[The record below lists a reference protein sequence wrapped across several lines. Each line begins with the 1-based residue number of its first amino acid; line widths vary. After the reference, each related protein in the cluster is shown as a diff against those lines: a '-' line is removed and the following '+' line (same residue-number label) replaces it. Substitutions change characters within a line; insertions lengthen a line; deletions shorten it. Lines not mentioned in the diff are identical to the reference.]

1 MFLRLLKI
9 TLIAVLA
16 TSVLVSVLL
25 WLNLSR
31 LTKKFAREQIPGLT
45 LGEARFAWNRV
56 KLSDFRYRSG
66 TSLVVSVAARSVDAH
81 PTFLSFL
88 KPEIAVRQLAIES
101 PQFRLVKQQRE
112 EEPPGRP
119 PESGSTQPAQARA
132 DFKQVSLVSGRGEI
146 EDRTVSGPP
155 VHLTLEQINVLLQD
169 FRYPVVAGSTAVE
182 ASCVIKG
189 QPDGN
194 VHLAGWVDSVNQS
207 AELRLDTTSL
217 DLKNLRPYLRDRV
230 HTIENAEGTADL
242 RLDFLMTSGA
252 YTATGELTLANLQ
265 LPASDQTR
273 SRIPALLLTQYLKL
287 HDNRVTVPFKV
298 TGDLRKKEHR
308 LDLSALLSG
317 IINQEIGNEAL
328 QKKIG
333 LPKNLESL
341 DQDLQK
347 LKERA
352 KKLRKLF

>member
-1 MFLRLLKI
+1 MSFRLLK
-9 TLIAVLA
+9 LALVVVLA
-16 TSVLVSVLL
+16 ASVLIGVLL

-31 LTKKFAREQIPGLT
+31 LTKKFAHEQIPGLT
-45 LGEARFAWNRV
+45 VGEIEVGWNRV
-56 KLSDFRYRSG
+56 KLAGFRYESG
-66 TSLVVSVAARSVDAH
+66 NSLLATVSARSVDAH

-88 KPEIAVRQLAIES
+88 KPEIEVRQLVIKS
-101 PQFRLVKQQRE
+101 PQFRLVKRQPEQSQPGPAAKGSAQ
-112 EEPPGRP
+112 PP
-119 PESGSTQPAQARA
+119 QARA
-132 DFKQVSLVSGRGEI
+132 DFKEVSLVSGTGEI

-155 VHLTLEQINVLLQD
+155 ARLALDQINLIIQNVK
-169 FRYPVVAGSTAVE
+169 YPVAAGSTDVE

-194 VHLAGWVDSVNQS
+194 AHLSGWLDPVNQS
-207 AELRLDTTSL
+207 AELQLQTTSL

-230 HTIENAEGTADL
+230 HTLENADGTADVHL
-242 RLDFLMTSGA
+242 ELTMTNGA
-252 YTATGELTLANLQ
+252 YSAVGELTLANLRI
-265 LPASDQTR
+265 PRGDQTQVR
-273 SRIPALLLTQYLKL
+273 LPALLLTQYLKL
-287 HDNRVTVPFKV
+287 HHNRVTVPFRL

-341 DQDLQK
+341 DKDLQR